1 VSDDRIEPLER
12 ENAPRKPERIDEREP
27 TDAEAL
33 ENGSASPPSR
43 SPAARRAT
51 EMTVPTSAPSIR
63 TTIASNR
70 TTRLAVDSLFA
81 AVDRRLDALA

>member
-1 VSDDRIEPLER
+1 
-12 ENAPRKPERIDEREP
+12 
-27 TDAEAL
+27 
-33 ENGSASPPSR
+33 
-43 SPAARRAT
+43 
-51 EMTVPTSAPSIR
+51 MTVPTSAPSIR